1 MGKRGLAVA
10 LSLILLGGSIGTAA
24 PGVQARKTEKVTV
37 KNPEITSLALKR
49 GEKFQL
55 KTKGNAIFQST
66 NKKVITVTKKGM
78 IRAKKA
84 GKASI
89 KIRSKNA
96 KKCNVRLQVRVYGK
110 FTKAKKVSV
119 KPKQL
124 LLKAGE
130 ERKITV
136 SLSPKKAT
144 VKKVIWKSSDK
155 KIANVDKTGKI
166 TAKKAGNVKVTAYAA
181 DGRGAKAVCSVTVAE
196 KGKEEET
203 TPAVHSTNPEIR
215 PTGSAAHNPQT
226 QNPQTKE
233 PQPQESDR
241 VVLADET
248 QCLSL
253 YVDGKAKDSEG
264 IQLVAKSFAEDVA
277 LVSESGQKPQ
287 IITENPKSEGTM
299 LIAGSVGNN
308 ELIDSLAAQ
317 GKIDI
322 SDISG
327 KRECYRIQ
335 VVEQPTEQIERAIV
349 VAGSDKRG
357 TIYGIYHISEL
368 IGVSPWV
375 YWGDAVPEKK
385 STITLSS
392 ADLTVTSKEPSVK
405 YRGIFLNDEAP
416 SLTGWVKEKFGNYN
430 EDFYELVYQLILRCK
445 GNYLWPAMWSNSFSE
460 DGKQAP
466 EANAELAD
474 KYGIV
479 MGTSHHEPMCRAGV
493 EWQRSYKKYGSSN
506 AWDFMKNQQ
515 AITDFWKG
523 GIERN
528 KSYENVYTLGMRGES
543 DSALGGSVEDNINLL
558 KNVIMTQKNI
568 LKENAL
574 SDAPQVLTVYKEVED
589 YWYGTEETA
598 GLKDWSELDDVTIM
612 LCDDNFGNMRTLP
625 TGEDIKRPG
634 GWGMYYHFDYH
645 GGPTSYEWVNTV
657 ELGKVWE
664 QMTMAYE
671 HGIDDIWIVNVG
683 DLKPMEM
690 NISYFLDLA
699 YDYDAWGEK
708 GESKIEQYRA
718 QWVRQQ
724 FGRSMSEDTVQEIT
738 SLLKEYTW
746 LNGSCKPEVLYNG
759 TYSVTNYNEAE
770 NVLTRIQAMIE
781 KAEKVK
787 KEIPASLQAAYY
799 QLVYYPVAASA
810 NVGEM
815 QIYSGFNNQ
824 YYELGSTAAN
834 VYAKL
839 VKKTIARDKE
849 LQDEYNN
856 NMPGVGNKWKNMM
869 SSPHVGYVAWNS
881 EGWSYPE
888 VKYTAP
894 EGDGAAMLVELENNS
909 NVYSKGKCALD
920 DFHDISQ
927 ESQRIRLLCGEGS
940 AFHYEVQTSDD
951 WITVSK
957 KSGYVTTIDSLDV
970 SIDWSRVSEDKT
982 GTIVIKADD
991 NTVSIA
997 VTAKCHNIQNLEE
1010 KTYVYANGYASMLAG
1025 NYSRLVSGKDGAS
1038 FRTIENYGKMGQ
1050 SIKAFPTTVSF
1061 AEDVKQAPYA
1071 EYQVQVPKDGEYK
1084 LTVYT
1089 APSNNIDRTQV
1100 SLRRGIGVGDGEIQ
1114 LVDSIDSNYIGG
1126 TSNDWSNTV
1135 KANGHKKEVTISLK
1149 EGVNTIRY
1157 YAVDPAVVLQKLVIS
1172 EQSVKSSHLGPQ
1184 ESYYVGKTVKAT
1196 QNRTAITDT
1205 LYSIPGNIDLQQC
1218 AAKEGDSYSYPAVV
1232 GKAET
1237 YEIGLEAMAETEAVA
1252 KLYWNNT
1259 DLGSITI
1266 GTEKKVY
1273 LLEKDVTAVQ
1283 EEGTLRV
1290 EITSG
1295 EACLY
1300 QIVSSVKDT
1309 TQKEPVTITASSGV
1323 EGHEPD
1329 YAFDGKNK
1337 TSWKAAETDQ
1347 SWIAFDFGAEY
1358 YIDRYSIR
1366 QKGETETHYQ
1376 FQILEN
1382 GEWKTVSEKES
1393 VEDNKIIFLQGKTPV
1408 KAQKVRFVFT
1418 GDQVE
1423 ISEIRLTPYDN
1434 WTLSGSNTITVKK
1447 KDGSDY
1453 PIEEAVAS
1461 AITDGD
1467 RITNA
1472 MQAEMG
1478 SSSDK
1483 SRHSVTIK
1491 MDQKQSV
1498 DTVRVITSQAEECA
1512 EPGSGSIPDL
1522 DMTSEKAQ
1530 YSYRVLYQDEAGTW
1544 KEIGTT
1550 VKSGSGYSKVFNEF
1564 TLKQPVQTDAVKIE
1578 IYTSYWV
1585 RLVECEIAKSHKFSP
1600 FVSE

>member
-1 MGKRGLAVA
+1 MYQQKCMGKRGLAVA

-37 KNPEITSLALKR
+37 KNPEITSLALKK
-49 GEKFQL
+49 GEKFRL

-96 KKCNVRLQVRVYGK
+96 KKCNIRLQVRVYGK
-110 FTKAKKVSV
+110 FTKVKKVTV
-119 KPKQL
+119 KPKQIS
-124 LLKAGE
+124 LKIGE
-130 ERKITV
+130 KKKITA
-136 SLSPKKAT
+136 SYTPKKAT
-144 VKKVIWKSSDK
+144 VKKVIWKSSNKKVANIDK
-155 KIANVDKTGKI
+155 SGKI
-166 TAKKAGNVKVTAYAA
+166 TARKAGKTKVTAYAA
-181 DGRGAKAVCSVTVAE
+181 DGRGATAVCKVTVSE
-196 KGKEEET
+196 KKEVKTQTTSPSAAPET
-203 TPAVHSTNPEIR
+203 TA
-215 PTGSAAHNPQT
+215 PQV
-226 QNPQTKE
+226 
-233 PQPQESDR
+233 SDQ
-241 VVLADET
+241 VTIADT
-248 QCLSL
+248 AQCLTL

-287 IITENPKSEGTM
+287 ICTENPKTDGVM

-317 GKIDI
+317 RKIDV
-322 SDISG
+322 SDITG

-335 VVEQPTEQIERAIV
+335 VVEQPTKDIKTAIV

-357 TIYGIYHISEL
+357 TIYGIYHISEMM
-368 IGVSPWV
+368 GVSPWV
-375 YWGDAVPEKK
+375 YWGDAAPEKK

-392 ADLTVTSKEPSVK
+392 KELNVTSKEPSVK

-474 KYGIV
+474 KYGII

-506 AWDFMKNQQ
+506 AWDFSQNEQ

-528 KSYENVYTLGMRGES
+528 KSYENVYTLGMRGEA
-543 DSALGGSVEDNINLL
+543 DSALSGSVAENIELL
-558 KNVIMTQKNI
+558 KKVIMTQKNI

-574 SDAPQVLTVYKEVED
+574 SEAPQVLTVYKEVED
-589 YWYGTEETA
+589 YWYGTDKVS
-598 GLKDWSELDDVTIM
+598 GLKDWSELNDVTIM

-625 TGEDIKRPG
+625 TGNDINRPG

-657 ELGKVWE
+657 ELSKVWE
-664 QMTMAYE
+664 QMTMAYD

-699 YDYDAWGEK
+699 YDYEAWGEN
-708 GESKIEQYRA
+708 GEDKIEQYRK

-724 FGRSMSEDTVQEIT
+724 FGKSMSEDTVDEIT

-746 LNGSCKPEVLYNG
+746 LNGSCKPEVLYKG

-787 KEIPASLQAAYY
+787 QEIPASLQAAYY
-799 QLVYYPVAASA
+799 QLVYYPVVASA

-815 QIYSGFNNQ
+815 QIYSGFNNR
-824 YYELGSTAAN
+824 YYELESTAAN

-856 NMPGVGNKWKNMM
+856 NMPGAEKKWKNMM
-869 SSPHVGYVAWNS
+869 SSPHVGYVTWNS
-881 EGWSYPE
+881 EGWSYPK

-894 EGDGAAMLVELENNS
+894 EGDGAAMLVELENDS

-1071 EYQVQVPKDGEYK
+1071 EYQVQVPKAGKYK

-1100 SLRRGIGVGDGEIQ
+1100 SLRCGIGVGDGEIQ

-1135 KANGHKKEVTISLK
+1135 KANGHKKEVTVSLK

-1273 LLEKDVTAVQ
+1273 LLEKDVAAVQ

-1337 TSWKAAETDQ
+1337 TSWKAVETDQ

-1366 QKGETETHYQ
+1366 QKGETKTRCQ

-1382 GEWKTVSEKES
+1382 DEWKTVSEKES

-1447 KDGSDY
+1447 KDGT
-1453 PIEEAVAS
+1453 VAG

-1472 MQAEMG
+1472 MQAKMG

-1498 DTVRVITSQAEECA
+1498 NTVRVITSQAEECA

-1550 VKSGSGYSKVFNEF
+1550 VRSGSGYSKVFNEF

>member
-1 MGKRGLAVA
+1 MYQQKCMGKRGLAVV

-37 KNPEITSLALKR
+37 KNPEITSLALKK
-49 GEKFQL
+49 GEKFRL

-96 KKCNVRLQVRVYGK
+96 KKCNIRLQVRVYGK
-110 FTKAKKVSV
+110 FTKVKKVTV
-119 KPKQL
+119 KPKQIS
-124 LLKAGE
+124 LKIGE
-130 ERKITV
+130 KKKITA
-136 SLSPKKAT
+136 SYTPKKAT

-155 KIANVDKTGKI
+155 KVANIDKSGKI
-166 TAKKAGNVKVTAYAA
+166 TARKAGKTKVTAYAA
-181 DGRGAKAVCSVTVAE
+181 DGRGAKAVCKVTVSE
-196 KGKEEET
+196 KKEVKTQTTSPSAAPET
-203 TPAVHSTNPEIR
+203 TA
-215 PTGSAAHNPQT
+215 PQV
-226 QNPQTKE
+226 
-233 PQPQESDR
+233 SDQ
-241 VVLADET
+241 VTIADT
-248 QCLSL
+248 AQCLTL

-287 IITENPKSEGTM
+287 ICTENPKTDGVM

-317 GKIDI
+317 RKIDV
-322 SDISG
+322 SDITG

-335 VVEQPTEQIERAIV
+335 VVEQPTKDIKTAIV

-357 TIYGIYHISEL
+357 TIYGIYHISEMM
-368 IGVSPWV
+368 GVSPWV
-375 YWGDAVPEKK
+375 YWGDAAPEKK

-392 ADLTVTSKEPSVK
+392 KELNVTSKEPSVK

-474 KYGIV
+474 KYGII

-506 AWDFMKNQQ
+506 AWDFSQNEQ

-528 KSYENVYTLGMRGES
+528 KSYENVYTLGMRGEA
-543 DSALGGSVEDNINLL
+543 DSALSGSVAENIELL
-558 KNVIMTQKNI
+558 KKVIMTQKNI

-574 SDAPQVLTVYKEVED
+574 SEAPQVLTVYKEVED
-589 YWYGTEETA
+589 YWYGTDKVS
-598 GLKDWSELDDVTIM
+598 GLKDWSELNNVTIM

-625 TGEDIKRPG
+625 TGNDINRPG

-657 ELGKVWE
+657 ELSKVWE
-664 QMTMAYE
+664 QMTMAYD

-699 YDYDAWGEK
+699 YDYEAWGEN
-708 GESKIEQYRA
+708 GEDKIEQYRK

-724 FGRSMSEDTVQEIT
+724 FGKSMSEDTVDEIT

-781 KAEKVK
+781 KAERVK

-815 QIYSGFNNQ
+815 QIYSGFNNR

-869 SSPHVGYVAWNS
+869 SSPHVGYVTWNS

-894 EGDGAAMLVELENNS
+894 EGDGAAMLVELENDS

-1071 EYQVQVPKDGEYK
+1071 EYQVQVPKAGKYK

-1100 SLRRGIGVGDGEIQ
+1100 SLRWD
-1114 LVDSIDSNYIGG
+1114 
-1126 TSNDWSNTV
+1126 
-1135 KANGHKKEVTISLK
+1135 
-1149 EGVNTIRY
+1149 
-1157 YAVDPAVVLQKLVIS
+1157 
-1172 EQSVKSSHLGPQ
+1172 
-1184 ESYYVGKTVKAT
+1184 
-1196 QNRTAITDT
+1196 TA
-1205 LYSIPGNIDLQQC
+1205 
-1218 AAKEGDSYSYPAVV
+1218 
-1232 GKAET
+1232 
-1237 YEIGLEAMAETEAVA
+1237 
-1252 KLYWNNT
+1252 
-1259 DLGSITI
+1259 
-1266 GTEKKVY
+1266 
-1273 LLEKDVTAVQ
+1273 
-1283 EEGTLRV
+1283 
-1290 EITSG
+1290 
-1295 EACLY
+1295 
-1300 QIVSSVKDT
+1300 
-1309 TQKEPVTITASSGV
+1309 
-1323 EGHEPD
+1323 
-1329 YAFDGKNK
+1329 
-1337 TSWKAAETDQ
+1337 
-1347 SWIAFDFGAEY
+1347 
-1358 YIDRYSIR
+1358 
-1366 QKGETETHYQ
+1366 
-1376 FQILEN
+1376 
-1382 GEWKTVSEKES
+1382 
-1393 VEDNKIIFLQGKTPV
+1393 
-1408 KAQKVRFVFT
+1408 
-1418 GDQVE
+1418 
-1423 ISEIRLTPYDN
+1423 
-1434 WTLSGSNTITVKK
+1434 
-1447 KDGSDY
+1447 
-1453 PIEEAVAS
+1453 
-1461 AITDGD
+1461 
-1467 RITNA
+1467 
-1472 MQAEMG
+1472 
-1478 SSSDK
+1478 
-1483 SRHSVTIK
+1483 
-1491 MDQKQSV
+1491 
-1498 DTVRVITSQAEECA
+1498 
-1512 EPGSGSIPDL
+1512 
-1522 DMTSEKAQ
+1522 
-1530 YSYRVLYQDEAGTW
+1530 
-1544 KEIGTT
+1544 
-1550 VKSGSGYSKVFNEF
+1550 
-1564 TLKQPVQTDAVKIE
+1564 
-1578 IYTSYWV
+1578 
-1585 RLVECEIAKSHKFSP
+1585 
-1600 FVSE
+1600 

>member
-1 MGKRGLAVA
+1 MGTSIRKGDEYFVSAKMYGETR
-10 LSLILLGGSIGTAA
+10 SGGSFEPDSAWWQHRYGSTRSSS
-24 PGVQARKTEKVTV
+24 PENRKS
-37 KNPEITSLALKR
+37 N
-49 GEKFQL
+49 GEKP
-55 KTKGNAIFQST
+55 GNHVTCFENGREISAK
-66 NKKVITVTKKGM
+66 NKRKCNISKYKQKSDNSYKKRNDPG
-78 IRAKKA
+78 KKA

-203 TPAVHSTNPEIR
+203 TPAVHSTNPEPQ
-215 PTGSAAHNPQT
+215 PTGSATQNPKT

-375 YWGDAVPEKK
+375 YWGDATPEKK

-416 SLTGWVKEKFGNYN
+416 SLTGWV
-430 EDFYELVYQLILRCK
+430 
-445 GNYLWPAMWSNSFSE
+445 
-460 DGKQAP
+460 
-466 EANAELAD
+466 
-474 KYGIV
+474 
-479 MGTSHHEPMCRAGV
+479 
-493 EWQRSYKKYGSSN
+493 
-506 AWDFMKNQQ
+506 
-515 AITDFWKG
+515 
-523 GIERN
+523 
-528 KSYENVYTLGMRGES
+528 NVYTLGMHGES

-558 KNVIMTQKNI
+558 KNVILTQKNI
-568 LKENAL
+568 LTENAL

-759 TYSVTNYNEAE
+759 TY
-770 NVLTRIQAMIE
+770 
-781 KAEKVK
+781 
-787 KEIPASLQAAYY
+787 
-799 QLVYYPVAASA
+799 
-810 NVGEM
+810 
-815 QIYSGFNNQ
+815 
-824 YYELGSTAAN
+824 
-834 VYAKL
+834 
-839 VKKTIARDKE
+839 
-849 LQDEYNN
+849 
-856 NMPGVGNKWKNMM
+856 
-869 SSPHVGYVAWNS
+869 
-881 EGWSYPE
+881 
-888 VKYTAP
+888 
-894 EGDGAAMLVELENNS
+894 
-909 NVYSKGKCALD
+909 
-920 DFHDISQ
+920 
-927 ESQRIRLLCGEGS
+927 
-940 AFHYEVQTSDD
+940 
-951 WITVSK
+951 
-957 KSGYVTTIDSLDV
+957 
-970 SIDWSRVSEDKT
+970 
-982 GTIVIKADD
+982 
-991 NTVSIA
+991 
-997 VTAKCHNIQNLEE
+997 
-1010 KTYVYANGYASMLAG
+1010 
-1025 NYSRLVSGKDGAS
+1025 
-1038 FRTIENYGKMGQ
+1038 YG
-1050 SIKAFPTTVSF
+1050 
-1061 AEDVKQAPYA
+1061 
-1071 EYQVQVPKDGEYK
+1071 
-1084 LTVYT
+1084 
-1089 APSNNIDRTQV
+1089 
-1100 SLRRGIGVGDGEIQ
+1100 
-1114 LVDSIDSNYIGG
+1114 SNY
-1126 TSNDWSNTV
+1126 
-1135 KANGHKKEVTISLK
+1135 
-1149 EGVNTIRY
+1149 
-1157 YAVDPAVVLQKLVIS
+1157 P
-1172 EQSVKSSHLGPQ
+1172 
-1184 ESYYVGKTVKAT
+1184 
-1196 QNRTAITDT
+1196 
-1205 LYSIPGNIDLQQC
+1205 ID
-1218 AAKEGDSYSYPAVV
+1218 
-1232 GKAET
+1232 
-1237 YEIGLEAMAETEAVA
+1237 
-1252 KLYWNNT
+1252 
-1259 DLGSITI
+1259 
-1266 GTEKKVY
+1266 
-1273 LLEKDVTAVQ
+1273 
-1283 EEGTLRV
+1283 
-1290 EITSG
+1290 
-1295 EACLY
+1295 
-1300 QIVSSVKDT
+1300 
-1309 TQKEPVTITASSGV
+1309 
-1323 EGHEPD
+1323 
-1329 YAFDGKNK
+1329 
-1337 TSWKAAETDQ
+1337 
-1347 SWIAFDFGAEY
+1347 
-1358 YIDRYSIR
+1358 
-1366 QKGETETHYQ
+1366 
-1376 FQILEN
+1376 
-1382 GEWKTVSEKES
+1382 
-1393 VEDNKIIFLQGKTPV
+1393 
-1408 KAQKVRFVFT
+1408 
-1418 GDQVE
+1418 
-1423 ISEIRLTPYDN
+1423 
-1434 WTLSGSNTITVKK
+1434 
-1447 KDGSDY
+1447 
-1453 PIEEAVAS
+1453 EAVAS

-1472 MQAEMG
+1472 MQAEIG

-1600 FVSE
+1600 FASE